1 MSHKRS
7 KRFQKLLTQMEL
19 QKSYDPLAALLLL
32 KNISNE
38 KFNPSVD
45 LAVKLNLNPTKADQ
59 QLRGTFVLPYPVAKK
74 VRILVIDDN
83 FSKKDA
89 AMTQA
94 DYYGSFEKIDE
105 IKQGWLD
112 FDLIITTPKMMPH
125 LAKLGKILGPK
136 GLMPNPKLETVS
148 NDVVKTVIEF
158 KRGKSKYRTDNFG
171 NIHLPIGKLDFSVE
185 QLLANFKA
193 VIQLLQSKKP
203 TAVKGTYI
211 QNLSLSTTMS
221 PGLKVII

>member
-1 MSHKRS
+1 
-7 KRFQKLLTQMEL
+7 
-19 QKSYDPLAALLLL
+19 
-32 KNISNE
+32 
-38 KFNPSVD
+38 
-45 LAVKLNLNPTKADQ
+45 
-59 QLRGTFVLPYPVAKK
+59 
-74 VRILVIDDN
+74 
-83 FSKKDA
+83 
-89 AMTQA
+89 
-94 DYYGSFEKIDE
+94 
-105 IKQGWLD
+105 
-112 FDLIITTPKMMPH
+112 MPH

-193 VIQLLQSKKP
+193 VIQLLQNKKP
-203 TAVKGTYI
+203 AAVKGTYI